1 MKVRV
6 LSTGGGRKTDPDDAH
21 AVALCALHHKGLH
34 AVHRKDQTTIL
45 RLLSE
50 RRPPVEPRSDCPPT
64 KRRQHS
70 GRSSQQGPPR
80 PVPRDL
86 TKELLA
92 DLRRIDAKIKT
103 NEGQMRDALAA
114 TTTTLPQVHGI
125 GIVLAAKLLGA
136 MSSPVEVGAED
147 LGADPLCVLDPVAL
161 THIDG
166 RHLPAAMVV
175 AHCHPHP
182 APVRR

>member
-1 MKVRV
+1 MAADQANNGHQG
-6 LSTGGGRKTDPDDAH
+6 LS
-21 AVALCALHHKGLH
+21 
-34 AVHRKDQTTIL
+34 
-45 RLLSE
+45 
-50 RRPPVEPRSDCPPT
+50 
-64 KRRQHS
+64 
-70 GRSSQQGPPR
+70 
-80 PVPRDL
+80 PRDL

-166 RHLPAAMVV
+166 QHLPAAMVV
-175 AHCHPHP
+175 AHCIRFPHRAADDDSLQQGGPLPGWP
-182 APVRR
+182 ASAGGRAPRSTAVSYSVSYVTL